1 MACIYLYP
9 PCIDGVPVAFCENEC
24 SDEISECC
32 EELLVDNLMSLI
44 AHDPV
49 RNSPLNVLCDYDDV
63 NTAGNLYPY
72 NAGEDQCYPVRCEL
86 K

>member
-1 MACIYLYP
+1 MACVYLYP

-24 SDEISECC
+24 SDAISKCC